1 MNRSPSREK
10 AAQAKTYTANL
21 ALLCENAITQL
32 LSLAQLPK
40 LHAHQSELVLNKLK
54 LIGTNATYGAGVVLR
69 KLGSIHLNL
78 IATNGAYELVCL
90 FCHVISSLHDQLC
103 TGRLHTSDFTDTQS
117 RWVNYDCV

>member
-21 ALLCENAITQL
+21 ALLCENAI
-32 LSLAQLPK
+32 AQLPK
-40 LHAHQSELVLNKLK
+40 LYAHQSELVLNELK

-103 TGRLHTSDFTDTQS
+103 TGRLRTSNFTDTQS
-117 RWVNYDCV
+117 RWVNYDCI